1 MANYYPM
8 TEAILAFQQTVIDL
22 FAPYL
27 GPIKF
32 FSILTSSLLFAGII
46 YVVLKLDLFGSNL
59 SQFADIATHLDFTK
73 KRTVKAWL
81 QIKKRLATG
90 EESNMKL
97 AVIEADKVL
106 DEILKRSGFVGE
118 TMSERLKRL
127 TPAQLSN
134 LEQVWGAHKL
144 RNRIVHEPNFE
155 VSRAEIELAVSIY
168 GRAFQEF
175 GLID

>member
-1 MANYYPM
+1 M
-8 TEAILAFQQTVIDL
+8 TDAILAFQQTVVD
-22 FAPYL
+22 FFTSYL
-27 GPIKF
+27 GLIKF
-32 FSILTSSLLFAGII
+32 FSVIISSLLFAGIV
-46 YVVLKLDLFGSNL
+46 YVIVKLDLFGSNL
-59 SQFADIATHLDFTK
+59 SQFSDITTHLDFSK

-81 QIKKRLATG
+81 QITKRLATG

-106 DEILKRSGFVGE
+106 DEILKRSGFPGE

-155 VSRAEIELAVSIY
+155 VSRAEVELAVTIY

>member
-1 MANYYPM
+1 M
-8 TEAILAFQQTVIDL
+8 TDAILAFQQTLSDL
-22 FAPYL
+22 FAPYF

-32 FSILTSSLLFAGII
+32 FSTLISLLFFTGIV
-46 YVVLKLDLFGSNL
+46 YVLFKLNFFMANVA
-59 SQFADIATHLDFTK
+59 QFSDIAMHLDFTK

-81 QIKKRLATG
+81 QIKKRLASG

-106 DEILKRSGFVGE
+106 DEILKRSGFPGE

-155 VSRAEIELAVSIY
+155 VSKAEVELAVSIY